1 MYFFLPLSPPPLTGL
16 PIGRTQIDLV
26 FKKVAGPDQ
35 KLSKAEFTQLMG
47 HLIKTHGAAPA
58 HH

>member
-1 MYFFLPLSPPPLTGL
+1 M
-16 PIGRTQIDLV
+16 V

-35 KLSKAEFTQLMG
+35 KLDKAEFTRLMG
-47 HLIKTHGAAPA
+47 HLIKTHGSGAPA